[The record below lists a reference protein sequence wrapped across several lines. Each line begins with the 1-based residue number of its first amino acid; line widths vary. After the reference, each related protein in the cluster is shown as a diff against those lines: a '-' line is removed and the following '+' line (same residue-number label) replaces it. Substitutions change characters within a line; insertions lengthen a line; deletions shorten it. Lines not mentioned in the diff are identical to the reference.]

1 MKPLHTLLEIPYVE
15 KTEAARVTRER
26 ETMAIK
32 QLPVTIPV
40 CNFKTGVWPEV
51 KAGQVLIG
59 KIHQVVLLESVTWK
73 PFIKPKGAIC
83 CQQDI
88 HVPITIPVCE
98 AKSVRESR
106 SGRVARTLIDIRE
119 NC

>member
-1 MKPLHTLLEIPYVE
+1 
-15 KTEAARVTRER
+15 
-26 ETMAIK
+26 MAIK

-40 CNFKTGVWPEV
+40 CNFKRGVWQV
-51 KAGQVLIG
+51 KAGQVKAGQELIG
-59 KIHQVVLLESVTWK
+59 KIQQVVLLESVTWK